1 MSLINVNEKYFNQAV
16 QLAPF
21 FHYTSAEALK
31 NIIEK
36 SSIRFTHCAFLN
48 DTEEYL
54 YIDEIIEKIIK
65 EEKDSEVT
73 SFIKNMRGDINHNFK
88 GLILKPND
96 NKWFFP
102 STGEYYVLSGTSEK
116 DSLPMW
122 NYYAKNGSY
131 FGYAIKLEI
140 RELYKMISPYLP
152 VMGEF
157 LCGKVIYDQEKQKQI
172 VINHTRQLLDNFDKE
187 YEKERDDELI
197 GKLQDDFYDFVQRSR
212 LFFKREGFKH
222 EKELRAVVL
231 TNTDIGKEGFSADY
245 GITNG
250 LIRPYIEYSFPSKC
264 LPIQHIKL
272 SPTIEE
278 KIGILGVR
286 TLINRHNYNDVD
298 IDKSTLKLRF

>member
-1 MSLINVNEKYFNQAV
+1 MSLINVNDMYFDKSVN
-16 QLAPF
+16 LAPF

-54 YIDEIIEKIIK
+54 YIDEVIENIIK

-73 SFIKNMRGDINHNFK
+73 NFIKNMKGDINHNFK
-88 GLILKPND
+88 GLVLKPND

-131 FGYAIKLEI
+131 YGYAIKLEI

-157 LCGKVIYDQEKQKQI
+157 LFGKVIYDKEKQKQI
-172 VINHTRQLLDNFDKE
+172 VINHTRKLLDNFDKE
-187 YEKERDDELI
+187 YEKDQNDDLI

-231 TNTDIGKEGFSADY
+231 TNTDFEKEGFSADF

-250 LIRPYIEYSFPSKC
+250 LVRPYIEYSFHPKC
-264 LPIQHIKL
+264 LPIQQIKL

-278 KIGILGVR
+278 KIGILGVS
-286 TLINRHNYNDVD
+286 TLINKHNYVDVD